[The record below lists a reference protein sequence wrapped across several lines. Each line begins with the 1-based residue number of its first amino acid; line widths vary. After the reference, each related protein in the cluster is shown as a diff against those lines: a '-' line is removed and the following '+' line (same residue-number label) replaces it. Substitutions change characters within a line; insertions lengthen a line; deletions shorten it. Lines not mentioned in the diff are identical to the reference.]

1 MRPGRPRCPRR
12 IECEPE
18 VTYFKP
24 RGVPLHELEVVVLTV
39 EELEV
44 IRLLDLEGMDQEHAA
59 QRMGISRR
67 AFWEDLQS
75 GRRKVADA
83 LIRGKAI
90 EIRGGNY
97 SMDADRRSGP
107 ARCGHGC
114 HQGTSGSTQD
124 DHQDQSSEGA

>member
-90 EIRGGNY
+90 EIKGG
-97 SMDADRRSGP
+97 SHSTDADRRSGP
-107 ARCGHGC
+107 ARCGHVC

-124 DHQDQSSEGA
+124 DHNDHSSGGP

>member
-12 IECEPE
+12 IEREPE

-24 RGVPLHELEVVVLTV
+24 RGIPLHELEVVVLTV

-44 IRLLDLEGMDQEHAA
+44 IRLLDLEGMDQEQAA

-90 EIRGGNY
+90 EIKGGSY

-107 ARCGHGC
+107 ARCGHRC
-114 HQGTSGSTQD
+114 HQGTAGPTQD
-124 DHQDQSSEGA
+124 DHQDQSSEGS